1 MQGRLLQII
10 LRAGG
15 AVMLLAVF
23 AIFMPTR
30 WMAATNDWLGLGE
43 FSTSPLMDYLT
54 RSLSMMYALQGGLMI
69 VLSFDMRRYRPILLY
84 VSLTTVVGGLL
95 LTGIDL
101 HAGLPAYW
109 ILTEGPPITLLGL
122 LLVWLVKRIPQP
134 PPE

>member
-10 LRAGG
+10 LRVGG

-30 WMAATNDWLGLGE
+30 WMAATNDWLGLEE
-43 FSTSPLMDYLT
+43 FPASPLVDYLT
-54 RSLSMMYALQGGLMI
+54 RSLSMMYALQGGLLI
-69 VLSFDMRRYRPILLY
+69 LLSFDLKRYRPVLLY
-84 VSLTTVVGGLL
+84 VSITTVVGGLL

-101 HAGLPAYW
+101 HAGLPPYW
-109 ILTEGPPITLLGL
+109 TLTEGPPITVLGL
-122 LLVWLVKRIPQP
+122 LLVWLVRRIPQP